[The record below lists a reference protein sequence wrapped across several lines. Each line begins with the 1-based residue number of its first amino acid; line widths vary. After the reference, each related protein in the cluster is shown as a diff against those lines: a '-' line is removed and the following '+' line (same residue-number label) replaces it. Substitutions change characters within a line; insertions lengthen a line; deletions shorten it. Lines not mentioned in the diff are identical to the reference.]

1 MADEANRKDENRHK
15 HFDQRDTAL
24 VLLAIHDRYSRKRE
38 TTLRAM
44 SLAEDRMPTGGKK
57 KQMDGARH
65 HPFHHG
71 DHAHVARC
79 RAQWDLYVKRG
90 REFTQID

>member
-1 MADEANRKDENRHK
+1 
-15 HFDQRDTAL
+15 
-24 VLLAIHDRYSRKRE
+24 
-38 TTLRAM
+38 M

-79 RAQWDLYVKRG
+79 HAQWDLYVKCG